1 MCHWFFKHLQFNQK
15 YPAGQCI
22 FTPFLVFGSL
32 TTHGLSRLIILQNKC
47 TPFSVQDKGLIF
59 REVIC
64 SEQLHLYLCSWECIL
79 PQNTHNAV
87 PPLWRVF
94 WVEHPTLMKHQ
105 TFLQKIWLLR
115 PSCHQNF
122 QWTYSTWGGYGI
134 FLNHTIQKITEV
146 YNQVHILYLKCRL
159 FEYWLTSTACCQW
172 CSVGDKVILDI
183 QCTFVEQSNSEPCQ
197 QLSSSFQLWIY
208 PGNPALGENAPFHS
222 HLETKLKEMI
232 TNKT

>member
-1 MCHWFFKHLQFNQK
+1 MSLWFFKKLFVLNNYIYIYVVGNVSFHKILIMLYLPYGGF
-15 YPAGQCI
+15 
-22 FTPFLVFGSL
+22 F
-32 TTHGLSRLIILQNKC
+32 GLS
-47 TPFSVQDKGLIF
+47 TPPSWSIKLCFKKFGFWDLHAIRIFSELTVHGVGMKF
-59 REVIC
+59 
-64 SEQLHLYLCSWECIL
+64 SW
-79 PQNTHNAV
+79 T
-87 PPLWRVF
+87 
-94 WVEHPTLMKHQ
+94 T
-105 TFLQKIWLLR
+105 
-115 PSCHQNF
+115 
-122 QWTYSTWGGYGI
+122 
-134 FLNHTIQKITEV
+134 QKITQV

-208 PGNPALGENAPFHS
+208 PGNLALGENAPFHS